1 MLSEGKKE
9 EEGFRMKG
17 SDWDTMA
24 WLNDHRVIWNMS
36 QSYLYSNDNR
46 ILILSEVRKAPWI
59 YFASVIVID
68 PKPGSPYCMCQNK

>member
-24 WLNDHRVIWNMS
+24 LLNDHRVIWNMS

-46 ILILSEVRKAPWI
+46 ILILSE
-59 YFASVIVID
+59 SSE
-68 PKPGSPYCMCQNK
+68 SPLDILCFSYCH